1 MTGHSAD
8 ISVMW
13 NPGGDEKMSVVRV
26 HKTKNFT
33 VMSNYHFKEKEMSL
47 KAKGLLSLMLSLPDS
62 WNYSVSGLVK
72 LSKDGKDGVMSA
84 LSELEKFGYLTRV
97 KIQNE
102 KGQFSGIEYNIF
114 EEPQEDNAFAAK
126 PISANEKA
134 EKSHAEKPPLL
145 NTNES
150 NIKNNKVIYNIN
162 NYLDI
167 LDTIPDSHL
176 RNLYCYFMDNRNN
189 MGDPLTRKG
198 LELLIERVREL
209 AGLDIDKQKALLRT
223 AVINNWKNVYLKS
236 EESSPVLDELREKY
250 GIDKF

>member
-1 MTGHSAD
+1 
-8 ISVMW
+8 
-13 NPGGDEKMSVVRV
+13 MSVVRV

-97 KIQNE
+97 KTINE
-102 KGQFSGIEYNIF
+102 KGQFSGIEYNIY
-114 EEPQEDNAFAAK
+114 EEPQEDFSFAEN
-126 PISANEKA
+126 PISDNAKA
-134 EKSHAEKPPLL
+134 EKSHAEKPSQL
-145 NTNES
+145 NTKLTN
-150 NIKNNKVIYNIN
+150 NLKNKIIYDIN
-162 NYLDI
+162 NYIDI
-167 LDTIPDSHL
+167 LETIPDEHL
-176 RNLYCYFMDNRNN
+176 RNLYCYFLDNRNL
-189 MGDPLTRKG
+189 MDAPLTRKG

-223 AVINNWKNVYLKS
+223 AVINNWKNVYQKGEEPSAQAEELKNFYS
-236 EESSPVLDELREKY
+236 
-250 GIDKF
+250 IDK